1 MATPQTMS
9 DAVRKPA
16 DDPRVRTAL
25 ERSLELGETGIAVAA
40 YHRGELIVDAV
51 AGLADPEPARAAD
64 ERTLFP
70 IFSVTKGITALAV
83 HLQAERG
90 LLDLR
95 KPIARYWPEFAA
107 NGKDTVTVEQVLSH
121 RAGIPQMPAGVTP
134 ELMADWDWM
143 TERIARHT
151 PLFEPGTANAYH
163 VLVWGW
169 ILGEVVRRTDA
180 DRRPFDRFVTE
191 EICRPLGVA
200 DFHLG
205 VPDADLPRVAKL
217 SGGNEFAIVD
227 EHGICP
233 RAVFPGSDVHNQRV
247 VQQTVDP
254 GAGAIAT
261 AGSVARIFALLAEGG
276 ELDGVRLLS
285 PDRVAALTRP
295 RVGAYDPDQVLPIPV
310 WFGAAGYWLGGEP
323 GASDPLVGEHRDII
337 YSPGAGG
344 SLAWADLRGRIAVAI
359 CHNNMDTPATGE
371 PEQTFDPIVR
381 SVRQIV
387 ADRGGA
393 GR

>member
-1 MATPQTMS
+1 MS
-9 DAVRKPA
+9 ARP
-16 DDPRVRTAL
+16 DDPRIRAAL
-25 ERSLELGETGIAVAA
+25 KRSLELGETGIGVAA

-51 AGLADPEPARAAD
+51 AGDAD

-70 IFSVTKGITALAV
+70 IFSVTKGVTALAV

-90 LLDLR
+90 RLDLR
-95 KPIARYWPEFAA
+95 APIARYWREFARH
-107 NGKDTVTVEQVLSH
+107 GKDTVTVEQALSH
-121 RAGIPQMPAGVTP
+121 RAGIPQMPDGVTP
-134 ELMADWDWM
+134 ELMADWAWM
-143 TERIARHT
+143 TEQIADSI

-169 ILGEVVRRTDA
+169 ILGEVVRRTDPA
-180 DRRPFDRFVTE
+180 RRPFERFVAE
-191 EICRPLGVA
+191 EITGPLGVT

-227 EHGICP
+227 EHGISP
-233 RAVFPGSDVHNQRV
+233 AAVFPGSDVHNQKV
-247 VQQTVDP
+247 VQQAVDP

-261 AGSVARIFALLAEGG
+261 AGSVARIFAVLAEGG

-285 PDRVAALTRP
+285 RDRVAGLTRP
-295 RVGAYDPDQVLPIPV
+295 RDGAHDPDRVLTIPV

-323 GASDPLVGEHRDII
+323 NASDPLVGDHRDIV

-344 SLAWADLRGRIAVAI
+344 SLAWADLRDRIAVAI
-359 CHNNMDTPATGE
+359 CHNNMDTPAVLE
-371 PEQTFDPIVR
+371 PERTFAPVVR
-381 SVRQIV
+381 AIREIV
-387 ADRGGA
+387 AEREGTT
-393 GR
+393 R